1 MLNNKVTIGLPFY
14 NNAETLTLAI
24 ESVLLQSYSN
34 WELILIN
41 DGSTDGSDLIA
52 KNYTKVHDNIRYIN
66 DTVNR
71 GLIYRLNQ
79 IIDITETQF
88 LARMDADDI
97 MFCDRIEKQ
106 VSFLIKNKE
115 YDVVSSGAIIINQK
129 NQITGMRDCFPLDNF
144 TYVNLF
150 YKSFII
156 HPTALF
162 RTNWIKIHR
171 YSPDY
176 IRAEDLELWCRTF
189 YDLRLFRI
197 AEPLLFYREGDVNI
211 NNYVLSMR
219 TKLTIINNYGSKIM
233 SRNKIYFNKI
243 ITKLKILIYILFG
256 IFNFQ
261 FLLTNFRN
269 KSVSVKDNVKYT
281 NYINNLK
288 NNFIDE

>member
-14 NNAETLTLAI
+14 NNAETLKLAI
-24 ESVLLQSYSN
+24 ESVILQSYTN

-52 KNYTKVHDNIRYIN
+52 KNYSKAHDNIRYIN
-66 DTVNR
+66 DAVNR
-71 GLIYRLNQ
+71 GLVYRLNQ
-79 IIDITETQF
+79 IIDLTETQF
-88 LARMDADDI
+88 LARMDADDV

-106 VSFLIKNKE
+106 VSILNKNKE

-144 TYVNLF
+144 TYINLF
-150 YKSFII
+150 SKSFII
-156 HPTALF
+156 HPTAIF
-162 RTNWIKIHR
+162 RTNWIKLHR

-189 YDLRLFRI
+189 YNLKLFRI

-219 TKLTIINNYGSKIM
+219 TKLKIIENYGFKIM
-233 SRNKIYFNKI
+233 SKNKIFFIKI
-243 ITKLKILIYILFG
+243 ITNLKIFIYVLFG

-261 FLLTNFRN
+261 FFLSNFRN
-269 KSVSVKDNVKYT
+269 KIVPVKSVILFE
-281 NYINNLK
+281 NYINSLK
-288 NNFIDE
+288 NKLGAE